1 VAIQAGPAAL
11 LPARSARLRQARLHQ
26 ARPGPPRRFTVMKP
40 WAGRV
45 ALVTGARRQQPPFR
59 GRN

>member
-1 VAIQAGPAAL
+1 VAVQAGPVAL

-40 WAGRV
+40 WAGR
-45 ALVTGARRQQPPFR
+45 
-59 GRN
+59 GRPG